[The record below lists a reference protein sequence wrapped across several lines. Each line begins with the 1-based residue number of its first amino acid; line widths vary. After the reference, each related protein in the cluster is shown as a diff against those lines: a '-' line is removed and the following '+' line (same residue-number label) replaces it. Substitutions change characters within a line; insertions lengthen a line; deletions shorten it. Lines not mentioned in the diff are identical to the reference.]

1 MKKITIKN
9 NVKIIDDV
17 SVIKKEKKDLI
28 NTYKY
33 LLSRSF
39 DYFPK
44 VLKQEEDEYY
54 YKYLTDI
61 EEPREEKILDLM
73 NLLSLLHSKTTFF
86 KEVDIDYYKEI
97 YERILNQIEDV
108 YSYYNNL
115 FNIINSVVYM
125 SPSNYLI
132 ARNITIIYSSLEY
145 AKKYIN
151 IWYKQVENIR
161 KIRVVTIHNNLSL
174 EHYIK
179 EDKPYLISWS
189 NSKIDIPLYDIISVY
204 KNHYLEFNFEE
215 ILQIYF
221 DKYPYTTEEMILF
234 LVLISI
240 PDKIKYDKKEYNTVI
255 NIRNIIDYIYKS
267 SQIVKKYGLKEEDI
281 EKQKDE

>member
-1 MKKITIKN
+1 MKKLTIKN
-9 NVKIIDDV
+9 NVKIIDEE
-17 SVIKKEKKDLI
+17 SVIKKERKDLI

-44 VLKQEEDEYY
+44 VLKQENSEYY
-54 YKYLTDI
+54 YKFLKDI

-97 YERILNQIEDV
+97 YEKTLNQIEDV

-132 ARNITIIYSSLEY
+132 IRNITIIFNSLEY
-145 AKKYIN
+145 AKKFIN
-151 IWYKQVENIR
+151 IWYKQIENNR
-161 KIRVVTIHNNLSL
+161 KIRMVTIHNNLSL

-189 NSKIDIPLYDIISVY
+189 NSKIDMPLYDIISVY
-204 KNHYLEFNFEE
+204 KKHYLEFNFEE
-215 ILQIYF
+215 ILPTYF
-221 DKYPYTTEEMILF
+221 DKYPYTTEEMLLF

-240 PDKIKYDKKEYNTVI
+240 PDKIEYQKVEYNTVI

-267 SQIVKKYGLKEEDI
+267 SQIVNKYGLKEENI
-281 EKQKDE
+281 EK